1 MKQENSL
8 TNTFLLG
15 GDRFTLPKCI
25 FCKNFIDEKKE
36 DGMICDAF
44 PEGIPDDIMWESEEN
59 ECNNGI
65 KYEEE

>member
-8 TNTFLLG
+8 INIFLLG
-15 GDRFTLPKCI
+15 GDRFTIPKCI
-25 FCKNFIDEKKE
+25 FCKNFIDGEKGS
-36 DGMICDAF
+36 GMICAAF
-44 PEGIPDDIMWESEEN
+44 PKGIPDNVMWDSEEN

>member
-8 TNTFLLG
+8 INTFLLG
-15 GDRFTLPKCI
+15 GYRLTIPKCI
-25 FCKNFIDEKKE
+25 FCKNFIEGEEE
-36 DGMICDAF
+36 DRMICTAF
-44 PEGIPDDIMWESEEN
+44 PEGIPDNIMWDPEEN